1 MTYVLAFF
9 GLVLIEAAILI
20 AAVVV
25 ALVLRRDRRPAAR
38 VEITQFACDDQ
49 PWYWTT
55 RMDTGHIVGHTHHE
69 EVTR

>member
-1 MTYVLAFF
+1 MTYALVFF
-9 GLVLIEAAILI
+9 GLVLIVAAIMM
-20 AAVVV
+20 AAVLV

-55 RMDTGHIVGHTHHE
+55 RMDTGHIVGTMHE